1 MFYVF
6 AFCMGIMFAV
16 QASIN
21 SLLSKSLYQTPLMAG
36 LVSFVVGTFC
46 LFMLSYFSGA
56 LNSSTIK
63 ALTQQEWWK
72 FLGGVL
78 GACAILGIIVLT
90 PKIGLANTF
99 LLIVLGQIISSVVMD
114 KIGFFGLEVREI
126 SIHKIIGLIII
137 FMGLGVFFY
146 KDLLKN

>member
-21 SLLSKSLYQTPLMAG
+21 SLLSKSLYETPLMAG

-56 LNSSTIK
+56 LNYSTIK

-72 FLGGVL
+72 F
-78 GACAILGIIVLT
+78 
-90 PKIGLANTF
+90 
-99 LLIVLGQIISSVVMD
+99 
-114 KIGFFGLEVREI
+114 
-126 SIHKIIGLIII
+126 
-137 FMGLGVFFY
+137 
-146 KDLLKN
+146 